1 MTFAQAIK
9 TCFNRYA
16 TFTGRATR
24 SEYWWWILFCFL
36 SIIAICIIAALI
48 GVATAGS
55 RGVGLFGFFFLL
67 PFIIFCIVI
76 LVPSW
81 AVLFRRLHDAGHPG
95 YWILLYLVPCT
106 LCNILICRVGR
117 FANNEHVV
125 RIPLLCRVDSI
136 AGLRASAITALR
148 QSVRPLPGLN
158 SIRGIRHK

>member
-48 GVATAGS
+48 GVATAGR

-95 YWILLYLVPCT
+95 YWILLYLVPYVIS
-106 LCNILICRVGR
+106 LFAALVGSQIMSMLFGFLS
-117 FANNEHVV
+117 FAGSIV
-125 RIPLLCRVDSI
+125 LLVFVLQPSQPYDNQFGPCPD
-136 AGLRASAITALR
+136 
-148 QSVRPLPGLN
+148 
-158 SIRGIRHK
+158 

>member
-55 RGVGLFGFFFLL
+55 RGVGLFVFFFLL

-95 YWILLYLVPCT
+95 YWILLYLVPYVIS
-106 LCNILICRVGR
+106 LFAALVGSQIMSMLFGFLS
-117 FANNEHVV
+117 FAGSIV
-125 RIPLLCRVDSI
+125 LLVFVLQPSQPYDNQFGPCPD
-136 AGLRASAITALR
+136 
-148 QSVRPLPGLN
+148 
-158 SIRGIRHK
+158 

>member
-36 SIIAICIIAALI
+36 SIIAICIIAAFI

-95 YWILLYLVPCT
+95 YWILLYLVPYVIS
-106 LCNILICRVGR
+106 LFAALVGSQIMSMLFGFLS
-117 FANNEHVV
+117 FAGSIV
-125 RIPLLCRVDSI
+125 LLVFVLQPSQPYDNQFGPCPD
-136 AGLRASAITALR
+136 
-148 QSVRPLPGLN
+148 
-158 SIRGIRHK
+158 

>member
-55 RGVGLFGFFFLL
+55 RGGGLFGFFFLL

-95 YWILLYLVPCT
+95 YWILLYLVPYVIS
-106 LCNILICRVGR
+106 LFAALVGSQIMSMLFGFLS
-117 FANNEHVV
+117 FAGSIV
-125 RIPLLCRVDSI
+125 LLVFVLQPSQPYDNQFGPCPD
-136 AGLRASAITALR
+136 
-148 QSVRPLPGLN
+148 
-158 SIRGIRHK
+158 

>member
-24 SEYWWWILFCFL
+24 SEYWWWILFCFR

-95 YWILLYLVPCT
+95 YWILLYLVPYVIS
-106 LCNILICRVGR
+106 LFAALVGSQIMSMLFGFLS
-117 FANNEHVV
+117 FAGSIV
-125 RIPLLCRVDSI
+125 LLVFVLQPSQPYDNQFGPCPD
-136 AGLRASAITALR
+136 
-148 QSVRPLPGLN
+148 
-158 SIRGIRHK
+158 

>member
-36 SIIAICIIAALI
+36 SIIAICIIAALF

-55 RGVGLFGFFFLL
+55 RGVFFLH

-95 YWILLYLVPCT
+95 YWILLYLVPYVIS
-106 LCNILICRVGR
+106 LFAALVGSQIMSMLFGFLS
-117 FANNEHVV
+117 FAGSIV
-125 RIPLLCRVDSI
+125 LLVFVLQPSQPYDNQFGPCPD
-136 AGLRASAITALR
+136 
-148 QSVRPLPGLN
+148 
-158 SIRGIRHK
+158 

>member
-55 RGVGLFGFFFLL
+55 RGVGLLGFFFLL

-95 YWILLYLVPCT
+95 YWILLYLVPYVIS
-106 LCNILICRVGR
+106 LFAALVGSQIMSMLFGFLS
-117 FANNEHVV
+117 FAGSIV
-125 RIPLLCRVDSI
+125 LLVFVLQPSQPYDNQFGPCPD
-136 AGLRASAITALR
+136 
-148 QSVRPLPGLN
+148 
-158 SIRGIRHK
+158 